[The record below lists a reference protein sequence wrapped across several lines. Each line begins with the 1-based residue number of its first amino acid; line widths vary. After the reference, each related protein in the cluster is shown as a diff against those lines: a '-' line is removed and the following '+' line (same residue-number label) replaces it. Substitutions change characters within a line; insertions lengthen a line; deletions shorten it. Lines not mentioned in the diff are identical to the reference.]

1 MTEKQE
7 GVSYE
12 NLQNDRKLGRK
23 RHELVLAAALSL
35 VEAKMINFDE
45 ERGSFTINDL
55 GRLAAKYYIHHKS
68 IGIFNREL
76 RTRMT
81 EADVLS
87 MVCLSTEVSDSD
99 QSLGNDLRND
109 HSLIKSKFERTRRRS
124 LRNFLKWL
132 HAL

>member
-7 GVSYE
+7 GNSY
-12 NLQNDRKLGRK
+12 NDLQYDRTLQHERQ
-23 RHELVLAAALSL
+23 ELVRTAARSL

-45 ERGSFTINDL
+45 DSNSLTINDL

-68 IGIFNREL
+68 IEIFNREL

-87 MVCLSTEVSDSD
+87 MVSLSTEVSDSD
-99 QSLGNDLRND
+99 QGLGNDC
-109 HSLIKSKFERTRRRS
+109 ITTIV
-124 LRNFLKWL
+124 
-132 HAL
+132 